1 MRSKAIRKSLPMKR
15 GGNLFS
21 YVVTNPTS
29 DAETLK
35 TIEIQFP
42 NAAKASFIPD
52 YFDCFDFYEV
62 KKDGKTYPINDL
74 GTVYCQKNKIVFDF
88 GSA

>member
-15 GGNLFS
+15 GGEDPFS

-29 DAETLK
+29 DAETFE

-52 YFDCFDFYEV
+52 YFDRFDFYEV
-62 KKDGKTYPINDL
+62 KKDGNIPN
-74 GTVYCQKNKIVFDF
+74 Q
-88 GSA
+88 